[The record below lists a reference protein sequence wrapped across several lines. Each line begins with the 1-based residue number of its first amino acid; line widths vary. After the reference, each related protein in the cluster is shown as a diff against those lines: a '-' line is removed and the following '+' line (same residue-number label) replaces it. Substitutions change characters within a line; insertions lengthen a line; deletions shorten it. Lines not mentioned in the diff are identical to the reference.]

1 MSKVCAHLIDGRD
14 MTPPEP
20 LERTLQALACLPAE
34 SELTLLL
41 YCRPQPLFDIL
52 QQGGYAWT
60 ESIASDGTHTIII
73 RHHLR
78 ECRG

>member
-1 MSKVCAHLIDGRD
+1 MSEACTHLIDGRN

-41 YCRPQPLFDIL
+41 YCRPQPLFEIL
-52 QQGGYAWT
+52 QQSGYAWT

-73 RHHLR
+73 RHHSHK
-78 ECRG
+78 CQG